1 MEMRMEKMRTQKRM
15 VRMEEM
21 MMKVMMMKEEMVE
34 AQQRRSKNP
43 SSLFIRPILQK
54 SAESELLK
62 ITEMLPSTS
71 E

>member
-1 MEMRMEKMRTQKRM
+1 ML
-15 VRMEEM
+15 
-21 MMKVMMMKEEMVE
+21 MMMKEEMVE